1 MLALA
6 LAVTLA
12 ADGGTAAAAPDAGTP
27 EPALAQIKRIA
38 KKVET
43 APKSPWVRAF
53 IKAAQQLPPPP
64 KMTVWHS
71 ADRKTWLSDAD
82 AKLNRKTSEM
92 VETPVDEELYYSRI
106 ADPLGYMRP
115 LDVLAGTGFDPK
127 GKKVLDLGYGSI
139 GQLKMLAAVGAKV
152 TGIEIHPAL
161 PLIYSGEKAV
171 NVVHGYF
178 GQDPGVAKAAGT
190 GFDLWMSK
198 NTLKKGYVHPD
209 KGTGQIDLG
218 PDDAALATI
227 AGMIKKGG
235 LFYIY
240 NFGPTPKP
248 EVPMSDIRCPWSK
261 QQLEKAGFE
270 VLAFDQDD
278 TAKGREAAKL
288 MEWDVGPDGFDVEYE
303 LFSSYTLAKKK

>member
-12 ADGGTAAAAPDAGTP
+12 ADGGTADAGTP
-27 EPALAQIKRIA
+27 EPVLAQIKRIA
-38 KKVET
+38 KKAET
-43 APKSPWVRAF
+43 APKSPWVKAF
-53 IKAAQQLPPPP
+53 MKSAQQLPAPP

-82 AKLNRKTSEM
+82 AKLNHKQSDFVQTD
-92 VETPVDEELYYSRI
+92 VDEELYYSRI

-115 LDVLAGTGFDPK
+115 LDVLAEQGFDPK

-139 GQLKMLAAVGAKV
+139 GQLKMLASVGAKV
-152 TGIEIHPAL
+152 TGIEVHPAL
-161 PLIYSGEKAV
+161 PLIYSGEKGV
-171 NVVHGYF
+171 NIVHGYF
-178 GQDPGVAKAAGT
+178 GQDPTVAKAAGT

-218 PDDAALATI
+218 PDDAALAQI
-227 AGMIKKGG
+227 HEMLKKGG

-240 NFGPTPKP
+240 NFGPAPKP
-248 EVPMSDIRCPWSK
+248 DVPMSDIRCPWSK
-261 QQLEKAGFE
+261 EQLEKAGFE
-270 VLAFDQDD
+270 VLAFDVDD
-278 TAKGREAAKL
+278 TVKGREAAKL
-288 MEWDVGPDGFDVEYE
+288 MEWDVGPDGFDVDHD
-303 LFSSYTLAKKK
+303 LMSSYTLARRK

>member
-6 LAVTLA
+6 LALA
-12 ADGGTAAAAPDAGTP
+12 LTADGGTSPDAGTPP

-38 KKVET
+38 KKVEGT
-43 APKSPWVRAF
+43 PRSPWVRAF

-71 ADRKTWLSDAD
+71 PDRKTWMSDAD
-82 AKLNRKTSEM
+82 AKLNHKTGPFI
-92 VETPVDEELYYSRI
+92 ETEVDEELYYSRI

-115 LDVLAGTGFDPK
+115 FDVLAEKGFDPK

-139 GQLKMLAAVGAKV
+139 GQLKMLASIGAKV
-152 TGIEIHPAL
+152 TGIEVHPSL
-161 PLIYSGEKAV
+161 PLIYASEKNV
-171 NVVHGYF
+171 NIIDGYF
-178 GQDPGVAKAAGT
+178 GQDPTVAKAAGKD
-190 GFDLWMSK
+190 FDLWMSK

-209 KGTGQIDLG
+209 KGSGQIDLG
-218 PDDAALATI
+218 PDDAALAQI
-227 AGMIKKGG
+227 HDMLKKGG

-248 EVPMSDIRCPWSK
+248 DVPMSDIRCPWSK
-261 QQLEKAGFE
+261 EQLEKAGFE
-270 VLAFDQDD
+270 VLAFDVDD

-288 MEWDVGPDGFDVEYE
+288 MEWDVGPDGFDVDHD
-303 LFSSYTLAKKK
+303 LFSSYVLARRK